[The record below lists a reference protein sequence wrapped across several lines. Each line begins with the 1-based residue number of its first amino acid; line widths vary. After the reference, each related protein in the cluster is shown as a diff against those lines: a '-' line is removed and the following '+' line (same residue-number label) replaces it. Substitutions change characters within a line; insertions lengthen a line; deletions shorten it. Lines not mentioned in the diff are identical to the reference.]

1 MTSRYLIR
9 SEIYESQSSKNGEM
23 GKYSYAKR
31 KKILKMQKM
40 IDMLA
45 YGSLFLDVCI
55 ALVTAL
61 SLLKISTGEFVLV
74 PIHYLLTSVVIMSLL
89 SGGMLVYL
97 RHNEKIMEDMLR
109 VKYKIREFSSKNKP
123 SYTFRQRISQRFKS

>member
-1 MTSRYLIR
+1 MKVRAV
-9 SEIYESQSSKNGEM
+9 KMGKM

-123 SYTFRQRISQRFKS
+123 SYTFRQRIGQRFKS